1 MRKITINNLQ
11 SVVAHLKAI
20 HEKESEYERN
30 REAII
35 PEELCDDGELLET
48 DRLVDDLQALDNII
62 TMLESLADR

>member
-11 SVVAHLKAI
+11 SVVAQLKAI
-20 HEKESEYERN
+20 HEKDSEYERN

-35 PEELCDDGELLET
+35 PEELCNDGELSET

>member
-11 SVVAHLKAI
+11 SVVAQLKAI

-35 PEELCDDGELLET
+35 REELCDDGELSET